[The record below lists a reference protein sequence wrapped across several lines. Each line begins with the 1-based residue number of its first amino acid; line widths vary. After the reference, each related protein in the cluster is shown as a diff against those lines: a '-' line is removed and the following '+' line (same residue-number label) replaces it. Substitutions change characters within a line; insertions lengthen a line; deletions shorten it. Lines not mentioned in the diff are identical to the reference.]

1 MFINYY
7 YYYYWCQQICL
18 DVNYFWSLVIV
29 AVGLSRFRCDVIS
42 VVLWV
47 WLLSRAFLC
56 FYYVFLV
63 PAIAV
68 TLVCRFSQRIYKQVF
83 CNNTGLVRDLCCCS
97 QQARPAVSLC
107 NPAVRLDPVV
117 KQDRRSCF
125 TTGSQPDGCK
135 SDN

>member
-1 MFINYY
+1 MWPYCSRFVTS
-7 YYYYWCQQICL
+7 CL
-18 DVNYFWSLVIV
+18 IGVIV
-29 AVGLSRFRCDVIS
+29 LWDLGLGCY
-42 VVLWV
+42 LE
-47 WLLSRAFLC
+47 LSC
-56 FYYVFLV
+56 VSITFLV

-135 SDN
+135 VTGLVTFGQNSRFGCFVQKCVCCV